1 MTISLSNN
9 AARVSYTVS
18 QGATQSSFTVSFEF
32 FDDDD
37 LSLYVDGTLKT
48 LTTHYTVSGGNGST
62 GTITMTSGNN
72 VTGISG
78 GSTVVITRDIDLD
91 RVTDFPSSGPFAV
104 ATLNTELDRFTAIA
118 ADQKDEVDRALR
130 LQDFDSAVSMTLPL
144 KAARLGTVLG
154 FNASTGA
161 PEAGPTIANVNSLSA
176 ITTNINTVAGI
187 SSNVTTVAG
196 ISSNVTTV
204 AGIASNVTSVAGN
217 ASNINAAVSNASNI
231 NTVAGK
237 ASEITSVA
245 AKASL
250 ITSDFVSDLNT
261 LAVTD
266 VINDINTLATS
277 DIVSDLNTLATSDIV
292 SDLNTLATSDIVSD
306 INTLATAD
314 IVSDLNQLATSDFVS
329 DLNTMATTTNVNNL
343 GTVAGA
349 VSNVNTVAGISSDVT
364 TVAGISSDV
373 AAVENIASNV
383 TSVAGNASNINS
395 AVSNASNINAAVSN
409 ASNIN
414 SVAGIAANV
423 TTVAGIAS
431 NVTTVAGASSN
442 VSTVAG
448 AITNVNNVGGS
459 IANVNTV
466 ATNISGVNSF
476 AERYRVASSDPSSN
490 NDEGDLVYNTT
501 DNNLKFFNG
510 SAFVAVG
517 GAISNIVEDT
527 SPQLGA
533 DLQSNGN
540 DIVFADND
548 KAIFGAG
555 SDLQI
560 HHNANNSV
568 IEDLGTGNLKI
579 KSNGSGINFQ
589 KGDAALLATMVTDGA
604 VTLYHN
610 NSAKIAT
617 GSTGA
622 VVTGAVNFASNT
634 SAPSADAALFRPAD
648 GHLGF
653 VAAAAER
660 MRLAGSKLGIGTT
673 APTSSLVVAGAV
685 DASPAAAGIHVGMSG
700 NNAAIEMAGSDGGFI
715 DFGPADDAVDYRGR
729 IRYVHS
735 DNTMRFYA
743 SGAGTQTM
751 TMNNS
756 NLLVGTTT
764 NDIYDS
770 TSETGSQIS
779 DGYLAVARASTV
791 AYFNRVSSDGEV
803 VSFRR
808 NGASAGGIGTISGD
822 IYIANAVDVGL
833 YLESTTTDHVAPCN
847 AIGAK
852 RDAAIDLG
860 SSSTRFNRGYF
871 SATVFAAGVG
881 GISDD
886 NTYINFAG
894 SDVMQFFTG
903 GGQRAMF
910 STSAL
915 RIGQSSTDH
924 PGSGNSTT
932 GIGLRTNGDAFF
944 SDADSDAIYGNR
956 NNAGGV
962 ISIALSGT
970 AKGGVSVASGG
981 VTFNTTSDRRLK
993 ENIEPLEATDKLME
1007 MNPVLFNWRDDPDG
1021 PKNMGFIAQDMQN
1034 IMPEAVSSDDT
1045 EEKMLRMDYGRITPI
1060 LVSALQ
1066 DAHRK
1071 IEQLEQRIAEMEIG

>member
-1 MTISLSNN
+1 MATIQIADND
-9 AARVSYTVS
+9 ARVQYTQAITANSTQLTIDFPFFALDDIKVVVTS
-18 QGATQSSFTVSFEF
+18 ASGADTTLSRGTGTGTFAVTGTAV
-32 FDDDD
+32 DD
-37 LSLYVDGTLKT
+37 GF
-48 LTTHYTVSGGNGST
+48 SGGHITLGDSYSNT
-62 GTITMTSGNN
+62 TKTTIFRD
-72 VTGISG
+72 IP
-78 GSTVVITRDIDLD
+78 ITRT
-91 RVTDFPSSGPFAV
+91 TDFPTSGPFNV
-104 ATLNTELDRFTAIA
+104 SSLNTELDKLTAVA
-118 ADQKDEVDRALR
+118 QQNETSFSRTLQLSDSDETVDLKLPNKDTRK
-130 LQDFDSAVSMTLPL
+130 SKTL
-144 KAARLGTVLG
+144 A
-154 FNASTGA
+154 FNATTGV
-161 PEAGPTIANVNSLSA
+161 PEAGPSISDVQTVSAASADIAALADIEDGTIATDA
-176 ITTNINTVAGI
+176 ISDLAAIKA
-187 SSNVTTVAG
+187 
-196 ISSNVTTV
+196 NVTTV
-204 AGIASNVTSVAGN
+204 AGIATNVTSVAGN
-217 ASNINAAVSNASNI
+217 SSNINAVAGNATNI

-237 ASEITSVA
+237 ESEITSVA

-250 ITSDFVSDLNT
+250 LTSDFVSDLNT

-306 INTLATAD
+306 INTLATSD
-314 IVSDLNQLATSDFVS
+314 IVTDLNLLATSDFVS
-329 DLNTMATTTNVNNL
+329 DLNTMATSTNVTNL

-349 VSNVNTVAGISSDVT
+349 ISNVNSVASNASNINSVAGNSSNINAAVSNASNINSAVSNASNITTVAGIASDVT

-373 AAVENIASNV
+373 AAVENIAANV

-414 SVAGIAANV
+414 SVAGIASNV

-476 AERYRVASSDPSSN
+476 AERYRVGSSDPSSSL
-490 NDEGDLVYNTT
+490 DAGDLAYNTS
-501 DNNLKFFNG
+501 DNALKYYTG
-510 SAFVAVG
+510 SAWASITAGIGNV
-517 GAISNIVEDT
+517 VEDT
-527 SPQLGA
+527 SPQLGG

-548 KAIFGAG
+548 KAIFGTG

-808 NGASAGGIGTISGD
+808 NGASAGVLVQYRVTSILQTLLMLACIW
-822 IYIANAVDVGL
+822 NQPQL
-833 YLESTTTDHVAPCN
+833 TTLH
-847 AIGAK
+847 
-852 RDAAIDLG
+852 R
-860 SSSTRFNRGYF
+860 
-871 SATVFAAGVG
+871 
-881 GISDD
+881 
-886 NTYINFAG
+886 
-894 SDVMQFFTG
+894 
-903 GGQRAMF
+903 
-910 STSAL
+910 
-915 RIGQSSTDH
+915 
-924 PGSGNSTT
+924 
-932 GIGLRTNGDAFF
+932 
-944 SDADSDAIYGNR
+944 
-956 NNAGGV
+956 
-962 ISIALSGT
+962 
-970 AKGGVSVASGG
+970 
-981 VTFNTTSDRRLK
+981 VT
-993 ENIEPLEATDKLME
+993 
-1007 MNPVLFNWRDDPDG
+1007 
-1021 PKNMGFIAQDMQN
+1021 Q
-1034 IMPEAVSSDDT
+1034 
-1045 EEKMLRMDYGRITPI
+1045 
-1060 LVSALQ
+1060 
-1066 DAHRK
+1066 
-1071 IEQLEQRIAEMEIG
+1071 

>member
-9 AARVSYTVS
+9 AARVSYSVS
-18 QGATQSSFTVSFEF
+18 EGATQSSFTVSFEF

-231 NTVAGK
+231 NTVASNISNVNAVG
-237 ASEITSVA
+237 
-245 AKASL
+245 AKSSL

-349 VSNVNTVAGISSDVT
+349 VSNVNTVAGIASDVT

-373 AAVENIASNV
+373 AAVENV
-383 TSVAGNASNINS
+383 
-395 AVSNASNINAAVSN
+395 
-409 ASNIN
+409 
-414 SVAGIAANV
+414 AANV

-466 ATNISGVNSF
+466 ASNLSGVNSF

-510 SAFVAVG
+510 SAFVSVG

-527 SPQLGA
+527 TPQLGG

-540 DIVFADND
+540 DIDFADND
-548 KAIFGAG
+548 KATFGNIA
-555 SDLQI
+555 DLQI
-560 HHNANNSV
+560 YHDGSNSY
-568 IEDLGTGNLKI
+568 IDEAGEGILNIRGNTGVAIAKYTGEAI
-579 KSNGSGINFQ
+579 AEFT
-589 KGDAALLATMVTDGA
+589 ADGA
-604 VTLYHN
+604 VTLRHD
-610 NSAKIAT
+610 NSIKFAT
-617 GSTGA
+617 TSTGVSVTGGLNTTGNVGIGTSPAYPLDVSGST
-622 VVTGAVNFASNT
+622 N
-634 SAPSADAALFRPAD
+634 
-648 GHLGF
+648 
-653 VAAAAER
+653 VAAFRSSGSNSLVHLPNSGSSGGDNSVSIASVNNDFYIRAGDAER
-660 MRLAGSKLGIGTT
+660 MRID
-673 APTSSLVVAGAV
+673 SSG
-685 DASPAAAGIHVGMSG
+685 
-700 NNAAIEMAGSDGGFI
+700 
-715 DFGPADDAVDYRGR
+715 
-729 IRYVHS
+729 
-735 DNTMRFYA
+735 
-743 SGAGTQTM
+743 
-751 TMNNS
+751 

-770 TSETGSQIS
+770 SSEVGSQIS

-791 AYFNRVSSDGEV
+791 AYFNRLTSDGEI
-803 VSFRR
+803 VSFRKGGSTVGSIGIQSSGFFIDGESGHEGIR
-808 NGASAGGIGTISGD
+808 FANGAITPRENGSDSD
-822 IYIANAVDVGL
+822 
-833 YLESTTTDHVAPCN
+833 
-847 AIGAK
+847 GAS
-852 RDAAIDLG
+852 DLG
-860 SSSTRFNRGYF
+860 ASNNRFKDGYF
-871 SATVFAAGVG
+871 SN
-881 GISDD
+881 GILARYHYNLDD
-886 NTYINFAG
+886 PDTYIDFATG
-894 SDVMQFFTG
+894 NLIKFFTG
-903 GGQRAMF
+903 GSERARF
-910 STSAL
+910 LS
-915 RIGQSSTDH
+915 
-924 PGSGNSTT
+924 SGNFLLGKTAENIGTAGVELGASGYVQATRSGSTALYLNRTTNT
-932 GIGLRTNGDAFF
+932 GT
-944 SDADSDAIYGNR
+944 
-956 NNAGGV
+956 
-962 ISIALSGT
+962 IALFQQASNTKGSIDVAAAGT
-970 AKGGVSVASGG
+970 
-981 VTFNTTSDRRLK
+981 TYNTTSDIRLK
-993 ENIEPLEATDKLME
+993 QDIEPLVATDKLMQ
-1007 MNPVLFNWRDDPDG
+1007 MNPVSYNWKADPDG
-1021 PKNMGFIAQDMQN
+1021 PRSMGFIAQEMQEV
-1034 IMPEAVSSDDT
+1034 MPEAVSTGEDDD
-1045 EEKMLRMDYGRITPI
+1045 MMSMDYGRITPI

-1066 DAHRK
+1066 DAHKK
-1071 IEQLEQRIAEMEIG
+1071 IEELESRIAAMESK